1 MPRIPVYERAVAPQP
16 GQPAELRVASS
27 PEDFGAGLAAGLNA
41 AGAGM
46 NELARKQYELDVA
59 KKVNDAEA
67 LYAQGVNAVFYAP
80 GGELRPI
87 PASDFTVQVPGGVAM
102 LRGDAAVNAAPA
114 AADAIKRV
122 RKQIYDSLDG
132 DAASLFYH
140 RTQRDE
146 DQHLTEVGRLATA
159 GALEARKTAR
169 DAANAAAIDA
179 TLRNPFD
186 DSVSNDGMAKYVAN
200 ERIAVID
207 AGGTKEAGDVAAQ
220 EAVQKWM
227 RTRANA
233 MAEAGQFAAALDY
246 LKRPDV
252 VAALGTEAD
261 ALRYKWHDHGV
272 DDVASG
278 IVSKVVESVT
288 RRDAAGKA
296 VGFDSVKGW
305 EQLEDAFDKAGATPE
320 VRAKGKAL
328 YGEALAADDARK
340 LYQERADYEEVDG
353 IIKTKGLAAARQT
366 QAWGRLEFKTQ
377 HAFIELA
384 TPPKEPK
391 EPKEY
396 DPKDVA
402 AVREMMLNPEGLS
415 VPHDLAKFYG
425 LVPNEMFHT
434 AETIIREGNPKEQG
448 GAYDK
453 TFEKIGQFARRWLI
467 GANLYSPTNPTP
479 EDKDRLG
486 HIIEAAVQDY
496 KINGVMDEEH
506 AYKSFERA
514 FSYWAVPNTVF
525 SGKTYKRDMN
535 LTESDR
541 RSARRVSNE
550 EAVQQGLF
558 VVQADPNRNTPY
570 NDYERMAASA
580 KAQGKTIA
588 EAYPEYAATTL
599 GKPLPRPSAPAAAAP
614 STAAATTTVV
624 PYADVFHGEN
634 VDAARIQRE
643 LPAVYAHI
651 TNKWRE
657 RAPNEPLRPDWVVQ
671 AYAAGVRNG
680 AYANLP
686 SLSRAAK

>member
-41 AGAGM
+41 VGAGM

-102 LRGDAAVNAAPA
+102 LHGDAAVNAAPA

-146 DQHLTEVGRLATA
+146 DQHLESIGRLATT

-169 DAANAAAIDA
+169 EASNAAAIDA

-186 DSVSNDGMAKYVAN
+186 DKVSDAGMAKYVAN
-200 ERIAVID
+200 ERIGVID

-233 MAEAGQFAAALDY
+233 MAEAGQFAAAIDY

-261 ALRYKWHDHGV
+261 ALRYKWRDHGLE
-272 DDVASG
+272 DVASG

-305 EQLEDAFDKAGATPE
+305 EQLEDAFDKAGATP
-320 VRAKGKAL
+320 
-328 YGEALAADDARK
+328 
-340 LYQERADYEEVDG
+340 
-353 IIKTKGLAAARQT
+353 
-366 QAWGRLEFKTQ
+366 
-377 HAFIELA
+377 
-384 TPPKEPK
+384 
-391 EPKEY
+391 
-396 DPKDVA
+396 VA
-402 AVREMMLNPEGLS
+402 APASRWP
-415 VPHDLAKFYG
+415 
-425 LVPNEMFHT
+425 
-434 AETIIREGNPKEQG
+434 R
-448 GAYDK
+448 
-453 TFEKIGQFARRWLI
+453 ARLCTVKP
-467 GANLYSPTNPTP
+467 SPPTT
-479 EDKDRLG
+479 
-486 HIIEAAVQDY
+486 
-496 KINGVMDEEH
+496 
-506 AYKSFERA
+506 RA
-514 FSYWAVPNTVF
+514 SSTRSAPT
-525 SGKTYKRDMN
+525 TRR
-535 LTESDR
+535 LTESSRPRASPRRGRRRRGAASSSR
-541 RSARRVSNE
+541 RSTPSSSWRRRRRSRRSRRSTIRRT
-550 EAVQQGLF
+550 L
-558 VVQADPNRNTPY
+558 PP
-570 NDYERMAASA
+570 SA
-580 KAQGKTIA
+580 K
-588 EAYPEYAATTL
+588 
-599 GKPLPRPSAPAAAAP
+599 
-614 STAAATTTVV
+614 
-624 PYADVFHGEN
+624 
-634 VDAARIQRE
+634 
-643 LPAVYAHI
+643 
-651 TNKWRE
+651 
-657 RAPNEPLRPDWVVQ
+657 
-671 AYAAGVRNG
+671 
-680 AYANLP
+680 
-686 SLSRAAK
+686 